1 MRMSEN
7 DITKIMQNL
16 DPNKAHVLLECIFR
30 ECLNTGL
37 FPLKWKKGSY
47 VPVYIKSDKQYLKNY
62 RPVSLFPV
70 CSKSFEKFL
79 FNGM

>member
-37 FPLKWKKGSY
+37 FPLKWKKGS
-47 VPVYIKSDKQYLKNY
+47 
-62 RPVSLFPV
+62 
-70 CSKSFEKFL
+70 
-79 FNGM
+79 